1 MYGTT
6 LSNARF
12 TDQELA
18 KLGEFINDGVLMR
31 WAVRGL
37 QHLHKRMIDHMP
49 EDTRARLQK
58 LHGLRNKASAEGNF
72 HAKKR
77 LNAEIK
83 ELEAGTLERERC
95 KTPDVDVEPGSGGGG
110 VAAEGPGG
118 GGRGGSRWAIPT
130 LGDLAGFGERRG
142 GGGGG
147 GGGVGGPGPA
157 RREDPW
163 GGGGGG
169 GGGGGEGRISRPAA
183 GPSAA
188 ERPAS
193 RSFSGRFAEG
203 DGARAS
209 PRDDD
214 DGGDA
219 FGDERRAAPR
229 EETRRLEVSADV
241 ARNIVGVTG
250 AAVKQLQDRTGAT
263 VQVSRVDRGEHDDGN
278 RSVVISGAWPCVD
291 AAVEEVRRVM
301 SKYQPR
307 NRDRDRERDRD
318 RGRKRDRSP
327 DASPP
332 SSSKRGRSTT
342 ACRFFNTRR
351 GCRDGDKCMFSH
363 GDGASPARVRS
374 PPRSRVRSPPV
385 PRTTGGG
392 ALTSESPRRRTAG
405 DGARGPRGTRKRD
418 VALCARGRLRRFS
431 TSSNARAVVSMQL
444 A

>member
-147 GGGVGGPGPA
+147 GRRRRRSRPGAA
-157 RREDPW
+157 RRSVRAR
-163 GGGGGG
+163 G
-169 GGGGGEGRISRPAA
+169 
-183 GPSAA
+183 
-188 ERPAS
+188 
-193 RSFSGRFAEG
+193 
-203 DGARAS
+203 GAR
-209 PRDDD
+209 
-214 DGGDA
+214 GG
-219 FGDERRAAPR
+219 AAPR
-229 EETRRLEVSADV
+229 
-241 ARNIVGVTG
+241 
-250 AAVKQLQDRTGAT
+250 
-263 VQVSRVDRGEHDDGN
+263 
-278 RSVVISGAWPCVD
+278 
-291 AAVEEVRRVM
+291 
-301 SKYQPR
+301 
-307 NRDRDRERDRD
+307 
-318 RGRKRDRSP
+318 
-327 DASPP
+327 
-332 SSSKRGRSTT
+332 
-342 ACRFFNTRR
+342 
-351 GCRDGDKCMFSH
+351 
-363 GDGASPARVRS
+363 
-374 PPRSRVRSPPV
+374 
-385 PRTTGGG
+385 
-392 ALTSESPRRRTAG
+392 
-405 DGARGPRGTRKRD
+405 GARR
-418 VALCARGRLRRFS
+418 ARGRR
-431 TSSNARAVVSMQL
+431 
-444 A
+444 